1 MTRVRFYN
9 GSKRPKNWWN
19 DECRVAVLAK
29 RKARKMFQ
37 KHPSLSTAIFYK
49 QSCAKVKLICRR
61 AKQSTWLNFSS
72 SISFRTPISKVHNFI
87 SQLNSGKQPNDDR
100 GYDIIQDGYPIVSD
114 KKKVD
119 PFTYVFKNDCSDFHP
134 SRPPFCN
141 LPLTCSYKGTLMK
154 PFSQDELCVAL
165 NSLNIKSSPGYDG
178 IYMKW
183 ILESPKVVHTALLS
197 LYNLIWSSQKF
208 PDAWKIAQVFPALK
222 PSYSSNDLKSYHH
235 ISVLPSFSKVL
246 ERLVLSRIEW
256 FSEVN
261 NLFPSEQTVSEKDIA
276 L

>member
-1 MTRVRFYN
+1 MALKDPR
-9 GSKRPKNWWN
+9 SWWN

-29 RKARKMFQ
+29 RKACKMFQ
-37 KHPSLSTAIFYK
+37 KHQFQSRAISYK
-49 QSCAKVKLICRR
+49 QSCAEVKLLFRR

-100 GYDIIQDGYPIVSD
+100 RYDIIQDGFPIVSD
-114 KKKVD
+114 KKKAD
-119 PFTYVFKNDCSDFHP
+119 LFTDIFKNDCSDFHP
-134 SRPPFCN
+134 IRPPFCN
-141 LPLTCSYKGTLMK
+141 LLITCSYKGTLMK
-154 PFSQDELCVAL
+154 SFSQDEFCVAL

-178 IYMKW
+178 IYLKW

-222 PSYSSNDLKSYHH
+222 LSCSCSDLTSHH
-235 ISVLPSFSKVL
+235 PTSVLPSFSKVL

-256 FSEVN
+256 FAEVN
-261 NLFPSEQTVSEKDIA
+261 NLFPSEQTVQKRT
-276 L
+276 